1 MTTKT
6 MYPNP
11 NRLNVTANG
20 RTYTGVATVNYSGI
34 PLCDA
39 LILEANGWTMVPDG
53 TGIASLPPASTTVL
67 GGVKTDGTTITA
79 DVNGVISSLGGGGSS
94 GVVKQVVTGLLNGSN
109 VTYNIPVAANVSTTL
124 VISNRGVLQVTLDGS
139 GDFTLDGT
147 GKIYTNNGTALT
159 DVAHGGTDTLDIFA

>member
-53 TGIASLPPASTTVL
+53 TGIA
-67 GGVKTDGTTITA
+67 
-79 DVNGVISSLGGGGSS
+79 SLGGGGSS